1 MSNKQSTP
9 TKAYGV
15 QWYNQYPK
23 QMLRPYGELKE
34 PLSEEEILDILKP
47 INCEYF
53 LRPKIALSEM
63 SETASKNYERA
74 IDLLKKYDLDFMSA
88 KLEHY
93 SDTVKMLNSRTD
105 QSITREDVLRTMR
118 YHATE
123 DEDVLT
129 LMDDLEI
136 IGNCFFT
143 TAMHFKTLRVLICNP
158 KVYGQTSAMAN
169 GADSEL
175 KSNPTVKTVKELL
188 MKEACTVRRV
198 SHETP
203 KKRHQ
208 ILDEL
213 NDSDSTS
220 DHSKDD
226 EPAIPP
232 SGTISKAKCSPL
244 PAKSAS
250 AATNKEGKSPLKR
263 KAQGVDGRDKVRREL
278 WAEDDPSTSKEKD
291 DDPSLQKGK
300 DDSEVCTPTKKA
312 KKAKQDKKAKKLTKP
327 KRKHLNY

>member
-1 MSNKQSTP
+1 MSSKQNTP

-23 QMLRPYGELKE
+23 QMLKPYGELKD

-63 SETASKNYERA
+63 SETVSKNYGRA
-74 IDLLKKYDLDFMSA
+74 IDLLKKYNLDFMNA

-93 SDTVKMLNSRTD
+93 SDTVKMLNWRTD
-105 QSITREDVLRTMR
+105 QSVTKEDVLKTMH

-123 DEDVLT
+123 DDDVLT

-136 IGNCFFT
+136 IGNCLFT
-143 TAMHFKTLRVLICNP
+143 TAMHFKTLRALICNP
-158 KVYGQTSAMAN
+158 KIYGQKSAMAN

-175 KSNPTVKTVKELL
+175 KTNPSVKTVKELF
-188 MKEACTVRRV
+188 MIEACTVRRV

-213 NDSDSTS
+213 NDSDSS
-220 DHSKDD
+220 S
-226 EPAIPP
+226 
-232 SGTISKAKCSPL
+232 
-244 PAKSAS
+244 
-250 AATNKEGKSPLKR
+250 EGR
-263 KAQGVDGRDKVRREL
+263 
-278 WAEDDPSTSKEKD
+278 
-291 DDPSLQKGK
+291 
-300 DDSEVCTPTKKA
+300 
-312 KKAKQDKKAKKLTKP
+312 
-327 KRKHLNY
+327 